1 MASNAFM
8 HVRDMLGGGIAANSD
23 VIARNTT
30 GALNFATAG
39 DAGSIEVQNMVD
51 RVIRDALPRATEFRQ
66 LVRRERLASG
76 LVHVWR
82 LNTSF
87 NTSGKFYD
95 EGDAGEPD
103 PTNRIQLYNPA
114 KAYRIDYE
122 VSGLLIAGGDFDV
135 LGREAANALSQ
146 AALDEEQAFVNGSDG
161 TSGISG
167 SYPGL
172 LQLML
177 NNGDHG
183 DSTTIYGVTR
193 AGSATSYVEVA
204 AVDAGTSGT
213 STGVLDL
220 ADLDSAITKAELRK
234 LGGRKIF
241 LCSFERA
248 DEINQLLQPQQ
259 RFVGSTEI
267 AAGLRVLTYR
277 GFPIV
282 RSKRMAYNGVINAGS
297 GADNGTDLDNS
308 MYFLDMDEIMFK
320 NVAGVD
326 YAHIPIG
333 GVGDSTT
340 ATNAGGTSRAD
351 AVGGYFKTYGC
362 MSMVRFDCQVIIWNL
377 TAP

>member
-8 HVRDMLGGGIAANSD
+8 QVRDMLGGGTAANSN
-23 VIARNTT
+23 VISRNTI

-39 DAGSIEVQNMVD
+39 DAGGVEVSTTVD
-51 RVIRDALPRATEFRQ
+51 SMIRDALPRGTEFRQ
-66 LVRRERLASG
+66 LVRRENLASG
-76 LVHVWR
+76 IVHTWR
-82 LNTSF
+82 LNTAL
-87 NTSGKFYD
+87 NTSGKYYD
-95 EGDAGEPD
+95 EGDANEPAG
-103 PTNRIQLYNPA
+103 TTRVQLFNPA
-114 KAYRIDYE
+114 KSYRIDYE

-135 LGREAANALSQ
+135 LGREAANSLSQ
-146 AALDEEQAFVNGSDG
+146 AALDEEQSMVNGSDA

-183 DSTTIYGVTR
+183 DSTATYGITR
-193 AGSATSYVEVA
+193 AGATTSYVEVQ

-213 STGVLDL
+213 STGTLTLSDMD
-220 ADLDSAITKAELRK
+220 AIITKCEKRK
-234 LGGRKIF
+234 LGGRRIF
-241 LCSFERA
+241 LMSFERA
-248 DEINQLLQPQQ
+248 DEVNQLLQPQQ
-259 RFVGSTEI
+259 RFVGSAEI

-277 GFPIV
+277 GVPIV
-282 RSKRMAYNGVINAGS
+282 RSKRMAYNGVTNTGGGDNS
-297 GADNGTDLDNS
+297 TDADNSL
-308 MYFLDMDEIMFK
+308 YLLDMDDIVEKI
-320 NVAGVD
+320 VRGVD
-326 YAHIPIG
+326 YAHVPIN

-362 MSMVRFDCQVIIWNL
+362 MSMVRFDNQGIIWNI